1 VNTAAAA
8 AQVANYEALYRR
20 VIRTAPAA
28 ALMSV
33 ATFAFTY
40 LPASSPEDPGN
51 AAAAVQL
58 PYSFYSSGK
67 AAAEGCMSLQMQAA
81 VQQCYSVM

>member
-1 VNTAAAA
+1 
-8 AQVANYEALYRR
+8 
-20 VIRTAPAA
+20 
-28 ALMSV
+28 MSV

-58 PYSFYSSGK
+58 PYSFYSSGE
-67 AAAEGCMSLQMQAA
+67 ATAEGLHVTPDASSSATMSQRCVMLSSVQCLHAA
-81 VQQCYSVM
+81 KTL